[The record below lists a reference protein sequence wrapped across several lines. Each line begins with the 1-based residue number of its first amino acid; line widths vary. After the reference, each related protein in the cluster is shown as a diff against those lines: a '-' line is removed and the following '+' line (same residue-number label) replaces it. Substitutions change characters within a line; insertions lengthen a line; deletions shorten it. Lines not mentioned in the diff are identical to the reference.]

1 MTRKEFLKQAAKQ
14 VNFQNLE
21 DTRENALN
29 RIRNRFGITADV
41 DFLLDFL
48 YENGFKGC
56 VGFSRYEK
64 RSNDKLYITIG
75 CIPRTICFWEDIG
88 QYVSVIVYINGCT
101 FNYSCVRHIESF
113 YLSEDGRF
121 WDENHKLR
129 FETEEELFDY
139 LLTVEYDFH
148 PVITERTYEMLRHF
162 GWYEGRRIDTTD
174 FERELKKYGITLSQI
189 QLDAISEFSGL
200 EFSFSQSSRNQ
211 EFFSLERIVKMMPRN
226 NSGFNTSYF
235 QPEVYDYHDANILVG
250 RNVLVIGSDDYDY
263 FSISDDG
270 KIFTARGNKPVG
282 RTTLE
287 YIYAFGADLDENV
300 KWL

>member
-1 MTRKEFLKQAAKQ
+1 MTREKFLKQAAKQ

-21 DTRENALN
+21 DTRENTLDC
-29 RIRNRFGITADV
+29 IRNRFNITVDV
-41 DFLLDFL
+41 DFLLNFL
-48 YENGFKGC
+48 LEDGFKGR

-64 RSNDKLYITIG
+64 KSNDILHITIG
-75 CIPRTICFWEDIG
+75 CMPRSICFWEDIG
-88 QYVSVIVYINGCT
+88 QYVSMVVYINGCT

-129 FETEEELFDY
+129 FEIEDELFDY

-148 PVITERTYEMLRHF
+148 PEITEKTYEMLRHF
-162 GWYEGRRIDTTD
+162 GWYEGRRVDTTD
-174 FERELKKYGITLSQI
+174 FERELKKHGITLSQI

-200 EFSFSQSSRNQ
+200 TFSFSQSSHNQ
-211 EFFSLERIVKMMPRN
+211 EFLTTEDIIESIAEGDPDF
-226 NSGFNTSYF
+226 F
-235 QPEVYDYHDANILVG
+235 QSEVYDYHNHSILAG
-250 RNVLVIGSDDYDY
+250 RNVLIIGWDDQGF

-270 KIFTARGNKPVG
+270 RIFTSRGFMPVA

>member
-1 MTRKEFLKQAAKQ
+1 MTRKEFLEQAAKQ

-21 DTRENALN
+21 DTRENALD
-29 RIRNRFGITADV
+29 RIRNIYGITADV

-64 RSNDKLYITIG
+64 SSNDKLHITLN
-75 CIPRTICFWEDIG
+75 CTFWSICFWQNIG
-88 QYVSVIVYINGCT
+88 QYVCMVAYINGCT
-101 FNYSCVRHIESF
+101 FNYSCVHHIESF

-121 WDENHKLR
+121 WDENHNLR
-129 FETEEELFDY
+129 FENEEGLFDY

-162 GWYEGRRIDTTD
+162 GWYEGRRVDTTD
-174 FERELKKYGITLSQI
+174 FERELKNHGIILSQI

-211 EFFSLERIVKMMPRN
+211 EFLTLEGIIQLIVGGNPD
-226 NSGFNTSYF
+226 YF
-235 QPEVYDYHDANILVG
+235 QSEVYDYHDHSILVG
-250 RNVLVIGSDDYDY
+250 KNVLAIGWDDQGF
-263 FSISDDG
+263 FSISEDG
-270 KIFTARGNKPVG
+270 KIFTSRGYEPVG

-287 YIYAFGADLDENV
+287 YIYDFGESLPENV